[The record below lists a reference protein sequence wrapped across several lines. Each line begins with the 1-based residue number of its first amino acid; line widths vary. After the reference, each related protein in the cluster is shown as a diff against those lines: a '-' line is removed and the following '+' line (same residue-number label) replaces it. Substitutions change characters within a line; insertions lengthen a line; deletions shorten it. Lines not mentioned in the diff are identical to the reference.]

1 MEAQMGE
8 RSQIENCRG
17 IVCIGDSLTA
27 GFGGGGSSYPKV
39 LESCLRTGGDSL
51 TEVVNLGVN
60 GEDSI
65 TILGRTGALPFCLSE
80 SLILRQDGY
89 PAELKLHSPI
99 TPEICPLVYGNAGL
113 ERVRLTAEDGRV
125 AEGSLSRE
133 GGYFF
138 GERLCFR
145 LERVRAAMERREKTD
160 GRVESG
166 RTAALP
172 ASSEGSDAEAPLY
185 FPAGTQLIPRAAWAY
200 RDYIP
205 VILMGANGQYETL
218 EELLLQHETLR
229 RFYRDPAGR
238 YLILGLHLGSEAEM
252 REAEEQFQERF
263 GAHFVNLRAY
273 MSTQGLAD
281 AGMEPTEAD
290 YADMQK
296 GRTPGSLLY
305 DGLHFNSRG
314 YELLGKLVYQRL
326 QELPER

>member
-1 MEAQMGE
+1 MGE

-113 ERVRLTAEDGRV
+113 ERVRLSAEDGRV

-238 YLILGLHLGSEAEM
+238 HLILGLHLGSAAEM

-290 YADMQK
+290 CADMQK
-296 GRTPGSLLY
+296 GRTPESLLY